1 MAKKEQNSKE
11 NTKNKKSFFKSF
23 KAELKKVTWLTPKQ
37 LVNNTT
43 AVIVIVLLTAIIVFI
58 LNVAFEAMNEK
69 GIDQLRKVISN
80 STQTT
85 NESSDESATNEVNE
99 STNESTNTS
108 EQEQNTEAE
117 STNQTDSDVQGIL
130 QMNKKEALRNVS
142 KRL

>member
-58 LNVAFEAMNEK
+58 LNVAYEAMNEK

-117 STNQTDSDVQGIL
+117 STNQTDSDVQE
-130 QMNKKEALRNVS
+130 NTSNE
-142 KRL
+142 

>member
-69 GIDQLRKVISN
+69 GIDQLRKAISN
-80 STQTT
+80 SVQET
-85 NESSDESATNEVNE
+85 NESSDESTSNEVNE
-99 STNESTNTS
+99 ATNESTNTS
-108 EQEQNTEAE
+108 EQEQNTDVEN
-117 STNQTDSDVQGIL
+117 TNQTDSEVQE
-130 QMNKKEALRNVS
+130 NTSNE
-142 KRL
+142 

>member
-80 STQTT
+80 QTT

-117 STNQTDSDVQGIL
+117 STNQTDSDVQE
-130 QMNKKEALRNVS
+130 NTSNE
-142 KRL
+142 

>member
-37 LVNNTT
+37 LANNTT

-69 GIDQLRKVISN
+69 GIDQLRKAISN
-80 STQTT
+80 SVQET
-85 NESSDESATNEVNE
+85 NESSDESTSNEVNE
-99 STNESTNTS
+99 ATNESTNTS
-108 EQEQNTEAE
+108 EQEQNTDVEN
-117 STNQTDSDVQGIL
+117 TNQTDSEVQE
-130 QMNKKEALRNVS
+130 NTSNE
-142 KRL
+142 

>member
-117 STNQTDSDVQGIL
+117 STNQNRFRCTR
-130 QMNKKEALRNVS
+130 KYFK
-142 KRL
+142 

>member
-85 NESSDESATNEVNE
+85 NESSNESATNEVNE
-99 STNESTNTS
+99 TSNESTNTS
-108 EQEQNTEAE
+108 EQEQNTDAQN
-117 STNQTDSDVQGIL
+117 TNQADSEVQE
-130 QMNKKEALRNVS
+130 NTSNE
-142 KRL
+142 

>member
-37 LVNNTT
+37 LANNTT

-69 GIDQLRKVISN
+69 GIDQLRKAISN
-80 STQTT
+80 SVQET
-85 NESSDESATNEVNE
+85 NESGDESTSNEVNE
-99 STNESTNTS
+99 ATNESTNTS
-108 EQEQNTEAE
+108 EQEQNTDVEN
-117 STNQTDSDVQGIL
+117 TNQTDSEVQE
-130 QMNKKEALRNVS
+130 NTSNE
-142 KRL
+142 

>member
-99 STNESTNTS
+99 STNESTNTL

-117 STNQTDSDVQGIL
+117 STNQTDSDVQE
-130 QMNKKEALRNVS
+130 NTSNE
-142 KRL
+142 

>member
-85 NESSDESATNEVNE
+85 NESSNESATNEVNE
-99 STNESTNTS
+99 TSNESTNTS
-108 EQEQNTEAE
+108 EQEQNTDAQN
-117 STNQTDSDVQGIL
+117 TNQADS
-130 QMNKKEALRNVS
+130 EAQENTS
-142 KRL
+142 NE